1 MKDIEQDIFD
11 SALTD
16 DVEQV
21 EPQIEEQPEP
31 EASEGPAR
39 DELGRF
45 AAKAEPE
52 PQPDKTPV
60 TNLEDRENTLSNG
73 IPSWRLKEEAERA
86 RAAEER
92 YQQTQ
97 RELAEI
103 RAQFAQVQKQSQPE
117 KPVPDI
123 FEDAGAFVGHNVSQA
138 VDPIK
143 QEIGQLREFYSQ
155 REAIREHGQEKV
167 KAAYDW
173 IAQGMQSRDPERM
186 AIYQRAMGSFDPYGE
201 IITAH
206 QKQTVFQQIG
216 TDPNAYFERQLEERM
231 KDPAFQAKLLES
243 VRGSAQSR
251 PSNVKLPP
259 SLSRVSSAAP
269 VQADDE
275 YDGTEAG
282 LFKYATR

>member
-1 MKDIEQDIFD
+1 MSDLEQDIFD

-16 DVEQV
+16 DAPEAA
-21 EPQIEEQPEP
+21 EPQIEESPEP
-31 EASEGPAR
+31 VVNEGPAR
-39 DELGRF
+39 DEQGRF
-45 AAKAEPE
+45 APKAAQPE
-52 PQPDKTPV
+52 LEAPAPQEQP
-60 TNLEDRENTLSNG
+60 EARESNG
-73 IPSWRLKEEAERA
+73 IPSWRLKEEAEAR

-92 YQQTQ
+92 YQQTV

-103 RAQFAQVQKQSQPE
+103 KAQFTNMQKQSEPP
-117 KPVPDI
+117 KAVPDI

-155 REAIREHGQEKV
+155 REAVRTHGEDKV
-167 KAAYDW
+167 KSAYDW

-206 QKQTVFQQIG
+206 QKQTIFQQIG
-216 TDPNAYFERQLEERM
+216 TDPNAYFEKQLEERM
-231 KDPAFQAKLLES
+231 KDPSFQAKLLES
-243 VRGSAQSR
+243 VRGSAQTR
-251 PSNVKLPP
+251 PSTVKLPP

-269 VQADDE
+269 IQADDD
-275 YDGTEAG
+275 YDGSEAG

>member
-1 MKDIEQDIFD
+1 MSDLEQDIFD

-16 DVEQV
+16 DAPEAA
-21 EPQIEEQPEP
+21 EPQIEESPEP
-31 EASEGPAR
+31 VVNEGPSR
-39 DELGRF
+39 DEMGRF
-45 AAKAEPE
+45 APKAAEPE
-52 PQPDKTPV
+52 PQEAPQAQP
-60 TNLEDRENTLSNG
+60 EARESNG
-73 IPSWRLKEEAERA
+73 IPSWRLKEEAEAR

-92 YQQTQ
+92 YNQNQ
-97 RELAEI
+97 RELAEL
-103 RAQFAQVQKQSQPE
+103 RAQIAQFQKQSEPP
-117 KPVPDI
+117 KAVPDI

-155 REAIREHGQEKV
+155 REAVRTHGEEKV
-167 KAAYDW
+167 KSAYDW

-206 QKQTVFQQIG
+206 QKQTIFQQIG
-216 TDPNAYFERQLEERM
+216 TDPNAYFEKQLEERM
-231 KDPAFQAKLLES
+231 KDPSFQAKLLES
-243 VRGSAQSR
+243 VRGSAQTR
-251 PSNVKLPP
+251 PSTVKLPP

-269 VQADDE
+269 IQADDD
-275 YDGTEAG
+275 YDGSDAG

>member
-1 MKDIEQDIFD
+1 MSDLEQDIFD

-16 DVEQV
+16 DAPEAA
-21 EPQIEEQPEP
+21 EPQIEASPEP
-31 EASEGPAR
+31 VADEGPTR
-39 DELGRF
+39 DEMGRF
-45 AAKAEPE
+45 AAKAAPE
-52 PQPDKTPV
+52 PKAEPAPQEQAAESAPAHG
-60 TNLEDRENTLSNG
+60 G
-73 IPSWRLKEEAERA
+73 IPSWRLKEEADRA

-92 YQQTQ
+92 YNQNQ
-97 RELAEI
+97 RELAEL
-103 RAQFAQVQKQSQPE
+103 RAQIAQFQKQSEPP
-117 KPVPDI
+117 KAVPDI

-155 REAIREHGQEKV
+155 REAVRTHGEEKV
-167 KAAYDW
+167 KSAYDW

-201 IITAH
+201 IVTAH
-206 QKQTVFQQIG
+206 QKQSIFQQIG
-216 TDPNAYFERQLEERM
+216 TDPNAYFDKQLEERM

-251 PSNVKLPP
+251 PSTVKLPP
-259 SLSRVSSAAP
+259 SLSKVSSAAP
-269 VQADDE
+269 LQVDDD
-275 YDGTEAG
+275 YDGSEAG